1 MSEHEWE
8 FVRKNSKGEAIFRK
22 DTNETLEF
30 VENYLQ
36 ENNIK
41 YCISEAA
48 SMLWIKN
55 QEDREYVY
63 YWTTGRWSR
72 RKPKYKVH
80 YHSNGIDDFV
90 TRYSQMTGSEY
101 TTGVSIDKIDGP
113 NEGMQVGIAGY
124 VKLRTPGDNVLT
136 GELSTEMNNMHSD
149 MVIAMHKDITLGGNC
164 LGLAMTSSQNSLEFI
179 QNGNFG
185 VVQQMYSIKY
195 DFQPSSNIT

>member
-1 MSEHEWE
+1 MAYAESKREKILRYLEE
-8 FVRKNSKGEAIFRK
+8 NTLQLIDGDEPYNFDVGMITRNFV
-22 DTNETLEF
+22 
-30 VENYLQ
+30 YP
-36 ENNIK
+36 
-41 YCISEAA
+41 
-48 SMLWIKN
+48 
-55 QEDREYVY
+55 EDLRNDQFPAV
-63 YWTTGRWSR
+63 
-72 RKPKYKVH
+72 VVL
-80 YHSNGIDDFV
+80 DDFV
-90 TRYSQMTGSEY
+90 TRYSQMTASEY

-124 VKLRTPGDNVLT
+124 VKLRTPGDKVLT
-136 GELSTEMNNMHSD
+136 GELSTEMNKMHSD